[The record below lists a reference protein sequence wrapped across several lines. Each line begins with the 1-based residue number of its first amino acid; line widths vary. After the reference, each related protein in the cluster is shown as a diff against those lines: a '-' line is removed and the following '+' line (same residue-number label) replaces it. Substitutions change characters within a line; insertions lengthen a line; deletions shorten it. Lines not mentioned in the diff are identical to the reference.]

1 MAACRSRGADRP
13 CYPPRRMR
21 WAPILGAVL
30 VAGCVDLGDGPHPG
44 VSGRVT
50 ATNGFVFL
58 ERGQV
63 QLGTFERAGL
73 IGPDG
78 RFQVDLPVGGTW
90 GVHLYFDDYFYLPLQ
105 VEVAED
111 AITPVEQPS
120 IAWGIVRQGVSWA
133 GSGIQ
138 PDDRGVLAMIPDD
151 EASDNPSLQGASVA
165 LIGEDLFEA
174 TVDVFDPNEDLSR
187 QILAGNSATG
197 IGVALNPPSAP
208 RENMYPNG
216 TYHAVLPVPAEEAD
230 TGTWFFVAA
239 DHNCSNSALL
249 RLENSG
255 SL

>member
-78 RFQVDLPVGGTW
+78 RFQVWVGSHG
-90 GVHLYFDDYFYLPLQ
+90 GV
-105 VEVAED
+105 
-111 AITPVEQPS
+111 
-120 IAWGIVRQGVSWA
+120 
-133 GSGIQ
+133 
-138 PDDRGVLAMIPDD
+138 
-151 EASDNPSLQGASVA
+151 
-165 LIGEDLFEA
+165 
-174 TVDVFDPNEDLSR
+174 
-187 QILAGNSATG
+187 
-197 IGVALNPPSAP
+197 
-208 RENMYPNG
+208 
-216 TYHAVLPVPAEEAD
+216 EEALKYI
-230 TGTWFFVAA
+230 
-239 DHNCSNSALL
+239 NLL
-249 RLENSG
+249 IFTTKKFIKTVR
-255 SL
+255 